1 MDYEMPPDERKQ
13 GFAILASTSVSYFV
27 ENFIRT
33 APSALMP
40 ILIEE
45 LGLTHGLG
53 GLLVSSYFF
62 LYALMQVPSGVLSD
76 ALGPRRTILGFTVF
90 TIVGVFIFYLGHR
103 LEILLVAQLLIGL
116 GTSVF
121 YINAVKIVSTWFS
134 SGRRASAIG
143 VLSATS
149 GLGNFFA
156 YIGFPLAMR
165 LAWGWRGLY
174 LLCSLLLVAS
184 FAANLFIL
192 RDRPHSEELDVP
204 RRSPSIGR
212 SFVRVI
218 GERRMYPY
226 LLGFVFSSFSWV
238 FMSWLPQFLV
248 DTRGFSYID
257 AGLVSSVATIMGIP
271 GCILIGLISDHL
283 KRRKLPLVAF
293 SLAYTCLLAGF
304 LALPGWMPLPLFAAV
319 AACIGFSV
327 SLWVLSFSMVPETLP
342 PDMAGMGLGLLN
354 GIGNLAFS
362 LVAPVYGFLVDS
374 SGSYLTSNAMLI
386 LGGVLMTV
394 VYALFTR
401 ETYGGVGEP

>member
-1 MDYEMPPDERKQ
+1 MPPDERKQ

-218 GERRMYPY
+218 GDRRMYPY

>member
-1 MDYEMPPDERKQ
+1 MPPDERKQ

-192 RDRPHSEELDVP
+192 RDRPHSEELDVL

-218 GERRMYPY
+218 GDRRMYPY

-304 LALPGWMPLPLFAAV
+304 LALPGWVPLPLFAAV

>member
-1 MDYEMPPDERKQ
+1 VDYEMPPDERKQ

-218 GERRMYPY
+218 GDRRMYPY

-304 LALPGWMPLPLFAAV
+304 LALPGWVPLPLFAAV

>member
-1 MDYEMPPDERKQ
+1 VDYEMPPDERKQ

>member
-1 MDYEMPPDERKQ
+1 MPPDERKQ